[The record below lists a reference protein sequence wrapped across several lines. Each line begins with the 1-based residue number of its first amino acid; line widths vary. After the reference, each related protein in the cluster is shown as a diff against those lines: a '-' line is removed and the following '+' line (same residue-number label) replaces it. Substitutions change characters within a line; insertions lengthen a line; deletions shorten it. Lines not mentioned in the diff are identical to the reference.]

1 MLADCWPR
9 KFGGRGRDQKSCCV
23 LRCCLVWEGQ
33 AFRQHGNQHMESWPI
48 GSLWFVLRHVFCP
61 RFEFFFPFKWY
72 SFYVVVLEC
81 DGTMFPLKPCII
93 CRLSFQGGWER
104 HPYRFIFRG
113 IYISPFFFFCKMYWY
128 YKQLW
133 NSKRNFKWY
142 IASKSSLFSFFMPF
156 SPFFKLPVVCCIGQY
171 ERNAAPSHNTKI
183 CW

>member
-113 IYISPFFFFCKMYWY
+113 IYISPFFFFV
-128 YKQLW
+128 
-133 NSKRNFKWY
+133 R
-142 IASKSSLFSFFMPF
+142 
-156 SPFFKLPVVCCIGQY
+156 CIGITSNY
-171 ERNAAPSHNTKI
+171 EIAKGISNDILLRNPRCFPSL
-183 CW
+183 CLFLLFLSYL